1 MKNRDLENL
10 LYSFEKDLSSLDGK
24 ELLLKYVVD
33 NGGEYYPTL
42 NPHTLMSSLTITGKV
57 HKASFRYFFE
67 EGWCG
72 VIRTIQRDV
81 EGGPVSRTWNEALAC
96 YNFLD
101 FKEAV
106 LKVSEMKDE

>member
-10 LYSFEKDLSSLDGK
+10 LYSFEKDLSSLEGK

-33 NGGEYYPTL
+33 NGGEYHSTL
-42 NPHTLMSSLTITGKV
+42 DPHTLMSSLTIIGKV
-57 HKASFRYFFE
+57 HDASFRYFFE

-72 VIRTIQRDV
+72 VVGKSLQ
-81 EGGPVSRTWNEALAC
+81 WNEALAC

>member
-1 MKNRDLENL
+1 MKNKDLENL
-10 LYSFEKDLSSLDGK
+10 LYSFEKDLGSLEGK

-33 NGGEYYPTL
+33 NGGK
-42 NPHTLMSSLTITGKV
+42 SSGWDAGSDAGPLIVGNV

-81 EGGPVSRTWNEALAC
+81 DGAPVTRTWNEALAC